1 MALTA
6 VLEFG
11 DNNIKRYSKQFLVA
25 DCRFVFDRSYNDFC
39 PESETRCEQMELFVV
54 APGKEDLTLFEWFT
68 GQETREGRV
77 IISLGGSGDNS
88 LDSQEV
94 LFEDAVCFSLSELY
108 DIESSRRRLLKLS
121 IAANLINIDNVCFKA
136 WVNIEK

>member
-11 DNNIKRYSKQFLVA
+11 DNNIKRYSKRFMVA
-25 DCRFVFDRSYNDFC
+25 DCRFVFDRFYNDFC

-54 APGKEDLTLFEWFT
+54 APGKEDLTLFEWFSD
-68 GQETREGRV
+68 QETRDGRV
-77 IISLGGSGDNS
+77 IISLGGSGDNN
-88 LDSQEV
+88 LDYQEV
-94 LFEDAVCFSLSELY
+94 LFEDAVCFALSELY

-121 IAANLINIDNVCFKA
+121 IAANVINIDNVCFNA
-136 WVNIEK
+136 WVNIEN

>member
-11 DNNIKRYSKQFLVA
+11 DNNIKRYSKRFMVA
-25 DCRFVFDRSYNDFC
+25 DCRFVMDRSYNDFC
-39 PESETRCEQMELFVV
+39 PDSETRCERMELFVV
-54 APGKEDLTLFEWFT
+54 APGKDDLTLFEWFSE
-68 GQETREGRV
+68 QETRDGRV

-94 LFEDAVCFSLSELY
+94 LFEDAVCFALSELY
-108 DIESSRRRLLKLS
+108 DIESSRRRLLKMC
-121 IAANLINIDNVCFKA
+121 IAAKGINIDEVRFNA
-136 WVNIEK
+136 W